1 MSCYRFYIHLHVDL
15 KFGDSVG
22 KIGNESENVY
32 RSCEIFGENAHLERS
47 SRYLNIE
54 SNESISS
61 FKLRCS
67 IIAIVVYRSI
77 YRYQRNI
84 KKFPRKSV
92 RILLLAVRTINDE
105 CIKKK

>member
-1 MSCYRFYIHLHVDL
+1 MSCYRFYIHLHVGL
-15 KFGDSVG
+15 KFRDSVG

-32 RSCEIFGENAHLERS
+32 KSCEIFGGNAHLERS

-61 FKLRCS
+61 FKFRYS

-77 YRYQRNI
+77 SVYIETNEI
-84 KKFPRKSV
+84 LKSFV
-92 RILLLAVRTINDE
+92 EKTCE
-105 CIKKK
+105 YFY

>member
-1 MSCYRFYIHLHVDL
+1 MSCYRFYIHPHVGL
-15 KFGDSVG
+15 KFRDSVG

-32 RSCEIFGENAHLERS
+32 RSYEIFGGSAHLERS

-61 FKLRCS
+61 FKFSHS

-77 YRYQRNI
+77 
-84 KKFPRKSV
+84 S
-92 RILLLAVRTINDE
+92 ILT
-105 CIKKK
+105 KY